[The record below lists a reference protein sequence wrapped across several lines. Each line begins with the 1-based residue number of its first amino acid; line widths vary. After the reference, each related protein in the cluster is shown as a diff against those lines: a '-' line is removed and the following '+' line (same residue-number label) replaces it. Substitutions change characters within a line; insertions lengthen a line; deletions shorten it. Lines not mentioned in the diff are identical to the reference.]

1 MTSKYC
7 IIILSLLTEYSN
19 RKGEGIMR
27 KIKLGVAFISSF
39 LLLFTFGFINSAKA
53 QENDLIDQEQLNA
66 VESALDEIIVKVNE
80 QIEEGKRD
88 ISETSY
94 VPEVNNFVSIKFS
107 VGEVPKSNELMRA
120 AAASGKQT
128 FRAEINGVSFTH
140 TLIGDFTYSS
150 GKLTAVSKDNTQAS
164 GFLFSH
170 DKSESVSK
178 LDPSLWQIKST
189 VAHKY
194 LGVVG
199 GLTGTG
205 YTSYIV
211 MNLYGSGDARLE
223 RANYNSGV

>member
-170 DKSESVSK
+170 DKSESV
-178 LDPSLWQIKST
+178 
-189 VAHKY
+189 
-194 LGVVG
+194 
-199 GLTGTG
+199 
-205 YTSYIV
+205 
-211 MNLYGSGDARLE
+211 
-223 RANYNSGV
+223 